1 MIEEI
6 KKILYDPKKD
16 KDKYKRININN
27 GFNNNYIEYQRN
39 GGEDEIL
46 SVKEYLDMIKLYL
59 NNMINNHKNQNECK
73 ILLSLTTNFKS
84 SNNFKET

>member
-1 MIEEI
+1 ME
-6 KKILYDPKKD
+6 
-16 KDKYKRININN
+16 
-27 GFNNNYIEYQRN
+27 
-39 GGEDEIL
+39 
-46 SVKEYLDMIKLYL
+46 V

>member
-39 GGEDEIL
+39 GG
-46 SVKEYLDMIKLYL
+46 K
-59 NNMINNHKNQNECK
+59 
-73 ILLSLTTNFKS
+73 
-84 SNNFKET
+84 